1 MANFMG
7 CNNMMFGSRVR
18 YGITYKTNQKAF
30 TVYRRKYTHDFR
42 VPIIEED
49 LEGSMGLDLN
59 KHETILVSKIDKV
72 YMLNSKTFKEFG
84 QIPITL
90 LKTETREPNQI
101 IAMRKSMDENFIAI
115 MSGKNL
121 IKKEQKINQLFI
133 FKKKV
138 QTVEFELF
146 KRIVVKDIPIFN
158 KTCMQFYFEEG
169 NGKQNIDSIIFVKAD
184 RIIKIN
190 FEVSTTENPQIVTLH
205 EFSEDVALKKQPE
218 FFLMNKEQNIMIT
231 ASPADGIYVDFR
243 DPKNVIE
250 IDLDQHFEIGC
261 IKEIIFDHEDHV
273 FYFLANK
280 YKGKLGFF
288 LIRMDEK
295 DPKDHRKS
303 KFMTKWKNKLDLGDA
318 SLNVIRHYN
327 RDKSQMYKELVIAYK
342 TIYINTYNVTVM
354 DISNP
359 NVEQTTLFRHE
370 SF

>member
-1 MANFMG
+1 
-7 CNNMMFGSRVR
+7 MMFGSRVR

-138 QTVEFELF
+138 
-146 KRIVVKDIPIFN
+146 
-158 KTCMQFYFEEG
+158 
-169 NGKQNIDSIIFVKAD
+169 
-184 RIIKIN
+184 
-190 FEVSTTENPQIVTLH
+190 
-205 EFSEDVALKKQPE
+205 
-218 FFLMNKEQNIMIT
+218 
-231 ASPADGIYVDFR
+231 
-243 DPKNVIE
+243 
-250 IDLDQHFEIGC
+250 
-261 IKEIIFDHEDHV
+261 
-273 FYFLANK
+273 
-280 YKGKLGFF
+280 
-288 LIRMDEK
+288 
-295 DPKDHRKS
+295 
-303 KFMTKWKNKLDLGDA
+303 
-318 SLNVIRHYN
+318 
-327 RDKSQMYKELVIAYK
+327 
-342 TIYINTYNVTVM
+342 
-354 DISNP
+354 
-359 NVEQTTLFRHE
+359 
-370 SF
+370 